1 MTDFIARYAKA
12 FTALFG
18 AVATALTAALADGS
32 ISGADWLAIILA
44 IVTPAGVAG
53 VANRSSTIRVKP
65 SISDTLE

>member
-18 AVATALTAALADGS
+18 TAATALIAALADGS

-53 VANRSSTIRVKP
+53 IANRPNIVRAKP
-65 SISDTLE
+65 SIHDVIE